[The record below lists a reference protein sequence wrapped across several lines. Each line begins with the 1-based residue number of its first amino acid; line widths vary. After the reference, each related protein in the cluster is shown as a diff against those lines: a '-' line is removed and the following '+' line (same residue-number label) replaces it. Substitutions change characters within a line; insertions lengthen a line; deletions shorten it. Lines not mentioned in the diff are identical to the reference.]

1 MNKHLFTVIVCLF
14 NLGFGFCQN
23 TTWRVELA
31 LNDRLNLP
39 FFLEQFTGSDSSL
52 SYRILNGKEKI
63 NLSSKQKKDSLQLNF
78 LEMDGF
84 LMISQDSLANL
95 RGYWQNNIKG
105 QRIPLHGVAGD
116 FPRFQSLSDAKPL
129 KVAKKYRATFSE
141 KDDPWPAV
149 GLFEQKGNILNG
161 TFLTETGDFRFLSGN
176 VYNDELFLSCF
187 DGSHAFLF
195 TAKINGEALIG
206 RFYSGTSYQTDWEG
220 MADKNARLRSP
231 NKLTYIIDSTLSLN
245 DVNVTTT
252 CGFKKKLGAFKSP
265 VTIIQIMGSWCPN
278 CLDETNYYKALYE
291 KHKSQGL
298 KITSIAFEYGATKRI
313 QRKKLK
319 RFADKAEIP
328 YPIYLGGAANKKTAS
343 VLFPMLSEISSF
355 PTSLFLN
362 EKGEIVFIHTGFN
375 GPGTGD
381 FFENYKKEIEGLIEN
396 LLK

>member
-1 MNKHLFTVIVCLF
+1 MNKYLLIVLICLF
-14 NLGFGFCQN
+14 NLGLGLSQKN
-23 TTWRVELA
+23 TWRAELA
-31 LNDRLNLP
+31 LNDRLSLP
-39 FFLEQFTGSDSSL
+39 FFLEELSDDHSS
-52 SYRILNGKEKI
+52 SYHIVNGPEKI
-63 NLSSKQKKDSLQLNF
+63 DLTTKQKGDSLQLSF
-78 LEMDGF
+78 LEMDSY
-84 LMISQDSLANL
+84 LMISLDSLNNF

-105 QRIPLHGVAGD
+105 QRIPLHGISGR
-116 FPRFQSLSDAKPL
+116 FPRFHSSSGSKPL
-129 KVAKKYRATFSE
+129 RIAEKYSVTFSLTDE
-141 KDDPWPAV
+141 PWPAI
-149 GLFEQKGNILNG
+149 GLFEQAGQNVSG

-176 VYNDELFLSCF
+176 VYGNEFYLSCF

-220 MADKNARLRSP
+220 IADKNARLRSP

-252 CGFKKKLGAFKSP
+252 CGFKKKLGGFKSP

-291 KHKSQGL
+291 KYKSQGL

-319 RFADKAEIP
+319 RFADKAKIP

-343 VLFPMLSEISSF
+343 VLFPMLNEISSF

-362 EKGEIVFIHTGFN
+362 EKGDVVFIHTGFN

-381 FFENYKKEIEGLIEN
+381 VFENYKKEIEGLIER

>member
-1 MNKHLFTVIVCLF
+1 MNKHLLLVLICLF
-14 NLGFGFCQN
+14 NLGLGISQKN
-23 TTWRVELA
+23 TWRTELA
-31 LNDRLNLP
+31 LNDRLSIP
-39 FFLEQFTGSDSSL
+39 FFLEELSDDYSS
-52 SYRILNGKEKI
+52 SYHIVNGQEKI
-63 NLSSKQKKDSLQLNF
+63 DLTTKQKGDSLQLSF
-78 LEMDGF
+78 LEMDSY
-84 LMISQDSLANL
+84 LMISLDSLNNF

-105 QRIPLHGVAGD
+105 QRIPLHGISGR
-116 FPRFQSLSDAKPL
+116 FPRFHSSSGSKPL
-129 KVAKKYRATFSE
+129 RIAEKYSVTFSLTDE
-141 KDDPWPAV
+141 PWPAI
-149 GLFEQKGNILNG
+149 GLFEQAGQNVSG

-176 VYNDELFLSCF
+176 VYGNEFYLSCF

-195 TAKINGEALIG
+195 AAKINGEALIG

-220 MADKNARLRSP
+220 IADKNARLRSP

-278 CLDETNYYKALYE
+278 CLDETNYYKALYQKYHE
-291 KHKSQGL
+291 QGL
-298 KITSIAFEYGATKRI
+298 EIKCIAFEYGATKRI
-313 QRKKLK
+313 QRKKIK

-328 YPIYLGGAANKKTAS
+328 YPVYLGGAANKKTAS
-343 VLFPMLSEISSF
+343 VLFPMLNEISSF

-381 FFENYKKEIEGLIEN
+381 VFKNYKKEIEGLIES

>member
-1 MNKHLFTVIVCLF
+1 MIKSFSFCLF
-14 NLGFGFCQN
+14 FILSTGFSLSQN
-23 TTWRVELA
+23 NIWRVELA
-31 LNDRLNLP
+31 LNDRLSLP
-39 FFLEQFTGSDSSL
+39 FFLEQFTTSDLST

-84 LMISQDSLANL
+84 LMISQDSLTNL

-105 QRIPLHGVAGD
+105 QRIPLHGVSGD
-116 FPRFQSLSDAKPL
+116 SPRFPSSSDSKPL
-129 KVAKKYRATFSE
+129 RVAKKYKVTFSQN
-141 KDDPWPAV
+141 DDPWPAV
-149 GLFEQKGNILNG
+149 GLFEQNGHIING

-187 DGSHAFLF
+187 DGSHAFVF
-195 TAKINGEALIG
+195 SAKINGNQLRG
-206 RFYSGTSYQTDWEG
+206 KFYSGSNYRTDWIGVQDE
-220 MADKNARLRSP
+220 NAQLKSP
-231 NKLTYIIDSTLSLN
+231 NKLTYIIDSTLDLS
-245 DVNVTTT
+245 DVKVTTS
-252 CGFKKKLGAFKSP
+252 CGFKKKLGAFNSP
-265 VTIIQIMGSWCPN
+265 LTIIQIMGSWCPN

-291 KHKSQGL
+291 KYKSQGL
-298 KITSIAFEYGATKRI
+298 KITSIGFEYGATRRI

-328 YPIYLGGAANKKTAS
+328 YPVYLGGAANKKTAS

-362 EKGEIVFIHTGFN
+362 EKGDIVFIHTGFN
-375 GPGTGD
+375 GPGTGIY
-381 FFENYKKEIEGLIEN
+381 FEEYKKETEDIIEN

>member
-1 MNKHLFTVIVCLF
+1 MNKYLLLIIVCLV
-14 NLGFGFCQN
+14 NVGFGHCQN
-23 TTWRVELA
+23 NIWRVELA

-39 FFLEQFTGSDSSL
+39 FFLEQFTNSDSSP
-52 SYRILNGKEKI
+52 SFRILNGKEKI

-78 LEMDGF
+78 LEMDSY
-84 LMISQDSLANL
+84 LMISLDSLNNF

-105 QRIPLHGVAGD
+105 QRIPLHGVSGN
-116 FPRFQSLSDAKPL
+116 FPRFHSSSGSKPL
-129 KVAKKYRATFSE
+129 RISEKYRVTFSLT
-141 KDDPWPAV
+141 DDPWTAI
-149 GLFEQKGNILNG
+149 GLFEQKGQNVSG

-176 VYNDELFLSCF
+176 VYGNEFYLSCF

-195 TAKINGEALIG
+195 TAKINDEALMG

-220 MADKNARLRSP
+220 VADKNARLRSP
-231 NKLTYIIDSTLSLN
+231 NKLTYIIDSTLDLN
-245 DVNVTTT
+245 DVKVTAT

-265 VTIIQIMGSWCPN
+265 VTIIQIMGTWCPN

-291 KHKSQGL
+291 KYKSQGL
-298 KITSIAFEYGATKRI
+298 EIKSIAFEYGATKRI

-319 RFADKAEIP
+319 RFANKAEIP
-328 YPIYLGGAANKKTAS
+328 YPVYLGGAANKKTAS
-343 VLFPMLSEISSF
+343 VLFPMLNEISSF

-362 EKGEIVFIHTGFN
+362 ENGDVVFIHTGFN

-381 FFENYKKEIEGLIEN
+381 VFENYKKETEGLIEN

>member
-1 MNKHLFTVIVCLF
+1 MNKYLLIVLICLF
-14 NLGFGFCQN
+14 NLGLGLSQKN
-23 TTWRVELA
+23 TWRAELA
-31 LNDRLNLP
+31 LNDRLSLP
-39 FFLEQFTGSDSSL
+39 FFLEELSDDHSS
-52 SYRILNGKEKI
+52 SYHIVNGPEKI
-63 NLSSKQKKDSLQLNF
+63 DLTMKQKGDSLQLSF
-78 LEMDGF
+78 LEMDSY
-84 LMISQDSLANL
+84 LMISLDSLNNF
-95 RGYWQNNIKG
+95 RGYWQNNIKS
-105 QRIPLHGVAGD
+105 QRIALHGISGR
-116 FPRFQSLSDAKPL
+116 FPRFHSSSGSKPL
-129 KVAKKYRATFSE
+129 RIAEKYRVTFSLT
-141 KDDPWPAV
+141 DDPWPAI
-149 GLFEQKGNILNG
+149 GLFEQAGQNVSG

-176 VYNDELFLSCF
+176 VYGNEFYVSCF

-220 MADKNARLRSP
+220 IADKNARLRSP

-252 CGFKKKLGAFKSP
+252 CGFKKKLGGFKSP

-291 KHKSQGL
+291 KYKSQGL
-298 KITSIAFEYGATKRI
+298 KITSVAFEYGATKRI
-313 QRKKLK
+313 QRKKIK

-328 YPIYLGGAANKKTAS
+328 YPVYLGGAANKKTAS
-343 VLFPMLSEISSF
+343 VLFPMLNEISSF

-381 FFENYKKEIEGLIEN
+381 VFKNYKKEIEGLIES

>member
-1 MNKHLFTVIVCLF
+1 MNKHLLLVLICLF
-14 NLGFGFCQN
+14 NLGLGLSQKN
-23 TTWRVELA
+23 TWRAELA
-31 LNDRLNLP
+31 LNDRLSLP
-39 FFLEQFTGSDSSL
+39 FFLEELSDDHSS
-52 SYRILNGKEKI
+52 SYHIVNGPEKI
-63 NLSSKQKKDSLQLNF
+63 DLTMKQKGDSLQLSF
-78 LEMDGF
+78 LEMDSY
-84 LMISQDSLANL
+84 LMISLDSLNNF

-105 QRIPLHGVAGD
+105 QRIPLHGISGR
-116 FPRFQSLSDAKPL
+116 FPRFHSSSGSKPL
-129 KVAKKYRATFSE
+129 RIAEKYRVTFSLT
-141 KDDPWPAV
+141 DDPWPAI
-149 GLFEQKGNILNG
+149 GLFEQAGQNVSG

-176 VYNDELFLSCF
+176 VYGNEFYVSCF

-220 MADKNARLRSP
+220 IADKNARLRSP

-278 CLDETNYYKALYE
+278 CLDETNYYTALYQKYHE
-291 KHKSQGL
+291 QGL
-298 KITSIAFEYGATKRI
+298 EIKCIAFEYGTTKRI

-328 YPIYLGGAANKKTAS
+328 YPVYLGGPANKKIAS
-343 VLFPMLSEISSF
+343 VLFPMLNEISSF

-381 FFENYKKEIEGLIEN
+381 VFKNYKKEIEGLIVN

>member
-1 MNKHLFTVIVCLF
+1 MIKSFSFCLF
-14 NLGFGFCQN
+14 FILSTGFSLSQN
-23 TTWRVELA
+23 NIWRVELA
-31 LNDRLNLP
+31 LNDRLSLP
-39 FFLEQFTGSDSSL
+39 FFLEQFTTRDLST

-105 QRIPLHGVAGD
+105 QRIPLHGVSGD
-116 FPRFQSLSDAKPL
+116 SPRFPSSSDSKPL
-129 KVAKKYRATFSE
+129 RVAKKYKVTFSQN
-141 KDDPWPAV
+141 DDPWPAV
-149 GLFEQKGNILNG
+149 GLFEQNGQIING

-187 DGSHAFLF
+187 DGSHAFVF
-195 TAKINGEALIG
+195 SAKINGNQLRG
-206 RFYSGTSYQTDWEG
+206 KFYSGSNYRTDWIGVQDE
-220 MADKNARLRSP
+220 NAQLKSP
-231 NKLTYIIDSTLSLN
+231 NKLTYIIDSTLDLS
-245 DVNVTTT
+245 DVKVTTS
-252 CGFKKKLGAFKSP
+252 CGFKKKLGAFNSP
-265 VTIIQIMGSWCPN
+265 LTIIQIMGSWCPN

-291 KHKSQGL
+291 KYKSQGL
-298 KITSIAFEYGATKRI
+298 KITSIGFEYGATRRI

-319 RFADKAEIP
+319 RFVDKAEIP
-328 YPIYLGGAANKKTAS
+328 YPVYLGGAANKKTAS

-362 EKGEIVFIHTGFN
+362 EKGDIVFIHTGFN
-375 GPGTGD
+375 GPGTGIY
-381 FFENYKKEIEGLIEN
+381 FEEYKKETEDIIEN

>member
-1 MNKHLFTVIVCLF
+1 MIKSFSFCLF
-14 NLGFGFCQN
+14 FILSTGFSLSQN
-23 TTWRVELA
+23 NIWRVELA
-31 LNDRLNLP
+31 LNDRLSLP
-39 FFLEQFTGSDSSL
+39 FFLEQFTTSDLST

-63 NLSSKQKKDSLQLNF
+63 NLSSKKKKDSLQLNF

-84 LMISQDSLANL
+84 LMISQDSLTNL

-105 QRIPLHGVAGD
+105 QRIPLHGVSGD
-116 FPRFQSLSDAKPL
+116 SPRFPSSSDSKPL
-129 KVAKKYRATFSE
+129 RVAKKYKVTFSQN
-141 KDDPWPAV
+141 DDPWPAV
-149 GLFEQKGNILNG
+149 GLFEQNGHIING

-195 TAKINGEALIG
+195 TAKINGEALMG

-291 KHKSQGL
+291 KYKSQGL

-328 YPIYLGGAANKKTAS
+328 YPIYLGGVANKKTAS
-343 VLFPMLSEISSF
+343 VLFPMLNEISSF

-381 FFENYKKEIEGLIEN
+381 VFKNYKKEIEGLIVN

>member
-1 MNKHLFTVIVCLF
+1 MNKYLLIVLICLF
-14 NLGFGFCQN
+14 NLGLGLSQKN
-23 TTWRVELA
+23 TWRAELA
-31 LNDRLNLP
+31 LNDRLSLP
-39 FFLEQFTGSDSSL
+39 FFLEELSDDHSS
-52 SYRILNGKEKI
+52 SYHIVNGPEKI
-63 NLSSKQKKDSLQLNF
+63 DLTMKQKGDSLQLSF
-78 LEMDGF
+78 LEMDSY
-84 LMISQDSLANL
+84 LMISLDSLNNF
-95 RGYWQNNIKG
+95 RGYWQNNIKS
-105 QRIPLHGVAGD
+105 QRIPLHGISGR
-116 FPRFQSLSDAKPL
+116 FPRFHSSSGSKPL
-129 KVAKKYRATFSE
+129 RIAEKYRVTFSLTDE
-141 KDDPWPAV
+141 PWPAI
-149 GLFEQKGNILNG
+149 GLFEQAGQNVSG

-176 VYNDELFLSCF
+176 VYGNEFYVSCF

-220 MADKNARLRSP
+220 IADKNARLRSP

-252 CGFKKKLGAFKSP
+252 CGFKKKLGGFKSP

-291 KHKSQGL
+291 KYKSQGL

-328 YPIYLGGAANKKTAS
+328 YPVYLGGAANKKTAS
-343 VLFPMLSEISSF
+343 VLFPMLNEISSF

-381 FFENYKKEIEGLIEN
+381 VFKNYKKEIEGLIES

>member
-1 MNKHLFTVIVCLF
+1 MI
-14 NLGFGFCQN
+14 
-23 TTWRVELA
+23 
-31 LNDRLNLP
+31 
-39 FFLEQFTGSDSSL
+39 SL
-52 SYRILNGKEKI
+52 
-63 NLSSKQKKDSLQLNF
+63 DSLNNF
-78 LEMDGF
+78 
-84 LMISQDSLANL
+84 
-95 RGYWQNNIKG
+95 RGYWQNNIKS
-105 QRIPLHGVAGD
+105 QRIPLHGISGR
-116 FPRFQSLSDAKPL
+116 FPRFHSSSGSKPL
-129 KVAKKYRATFSE
+129 RIAEKYSVTFSLT
-141 KDDPWPAV
+141 DDPWPAI
-149 GLFEQKGNILNG
+149 GLFEQTGQNVSG

-176 VYNDELFLSCF
+176 VYGNEFYLSCF

-220 MADKNARLRSP
+220 IADKNARLRSP

-278 CLDETNYYKALYE
+278 CLDETNYYKALYQ
-291 KHKSQGL
+291 KHHEQGL
-298 KITSIAFEYGATKRI
+298 EIKCIAFEYGATKRI
-313 QRKKLK
+313 QRKKIK

-328 YPIYLGGAANKKTAS
+328 YPVYLGGAANKKTAS
-343 VLFPMLSEISSF
+343 VLFPMLNEISSF

-381 FFENYKKEIEGLIEN
+381 VFENYKKEIEGLIER

>member
-1 MNKHLFTVIVCLF
+1 MNKYLLIVLICLF
-14 NLGFGFCQN
+14 NLGLGLSQKN
-23 TTWRVELA
+23 TWRAELA
-31 LNDRLNLP
+31 LNDRLSLP
-39 FFLEQFTGSDSSL
+39 FFLEELSDDHSS
-52 SYRILNGKEKI
+52 SYHIVNGPEKI
-63 NLSSKQKKDSLQLNF
+63 DLTMKQKGDSLQLSF
-78 LEMDGF
+78 LEMDSY
-84 LMISQDSLANL
+84 LMISLDSLNNF

-105 QRIPLHGVAGD
+105 QRIPLHGISGR
-116 FPRFQSLSDAKPL
+116 FPRFHSSSGSKPL
-129 KVAKKYRATFSE
+129 RIAEKYSVTFSLT
-141 KDDPWPAV
+141 DDPWPAI
-149 GLFEQKGNILNG
+149 GLFEQAGQNVSG

-176 VYNDELFLSCF
+176 VYGNEFYLSCF

-220 MADKNARLRSP
+220 IADKNARLRSP

-278 CLDETNYYKALYE
+278 CLDETNYYKALYQKYHE
-291 KHKSQGL
+291 QGL
-298 KITSIAFEYGATKRI
+298 EIKCIAFEYGATKRI
-313 QRKKLK
+313 QRKKIK

-328 YPIYLGGAANKKTAS
+328 YPVYLGGAANKKTAS
-343 VLFPMLSEISSF
+343 VLFPMLNEISSF

-381 FFENYKKEIEGLIEN
+381 VFKNYKKEIEGIIVN

>member
-1 MNKHLFTVIVCLF
+1 MNKYLLIVLICLF
-14 NLGFGFCQN
+14 NLGLGLSQKN
-23 TTWRVELA
+23 TWRAELA
-31 LNDRLNLP
+31 LNDRLSLP
-39 FFLEQFTGSDSSL
+39 FFLEELSDDHSS
-52 SYRILNGKEKI
+52 SYHIVNGPEKI
-63 NLSSKQKKDSLQLNF
+63 DLTTKQKGDSLQLSF
-78 LEMDGF
+78 LEMDSY
-84 LMISQDSLANL
+84 LMISLDSLNNF

-105 QRIPLHGVAGD
+105 QRIPLHGISGR
-116 FPRFQSLSDAKPL
+116 FPRFHSSSGSKPL
-129 KVAKKYRATFSE
+129 RIAEKYRVTFSLT
-141 KDDPWPAV
+141 DDPWPAI
-149 GLFEQKGNILNG
+149 GLFEQAGQNVSG

-176 VYNDELFLSCF
+176 VYGNEFYVSCF

-220 MADKNARLRSP
+220 IADKNARLRSP

-252 CGFKKKLGAFKSP
+252 CGFKKKLGGFKSP

-291 KHKSQGL
+291 KYKSQGL

-343 VLFPMLSEISSF
+343 VLFPMLNEISSF

-381 FFENYKKEIEGLIEN
+381 VFKNYKKEIEGIIVN

>member
-1 MNKHLFTVIVCLF
+1 MHKPFLLAVLCLL
-14 NLGFGFCQN
+14 NLGFGHCQN
-23 TTWRVELA
+23 NIWRVELA

-39 FFLEQFTGSDSSL
+39 FFLEQFTNSDSSP
-52 SYRILNGKEKI
+52 SFRILNGKEKI

-105 QRIPLHGVAGD
+105 QKIPLHGVSGD
-116 FPRFQSLSDAKPL
+116 FPRFPSSSDSKPMR
-129 KVAKKYRATFSE
+129 VAKKYKVTFSQG
-141 KDDPWPAV
+141 DDPWPAV
-149 GLFEQKGNILNG
+149 GVFDQKGDILNG

-187 DGSHAFLF
+187 DGSHAFVF
-195 TAKINGEALIG
+195 SAKINGNQLNG
-206 RFYSGTSYQTDWEG
+206 KFYSGSSYRTDWIGVQDE
-220 MADKNARLRSP
+220 NAQLNSP
-231 NKLTYIIDSTLSLN
+231 NKLTYIIDTTVDLS
-245 DVNVTTT
+245 DVKVTTT
-252 CGFKKKLGAFKSP
+252 CGFKKKLGAFNSP

-291 KHKSQGL
+291 KYKSQGL

-328 YPIYLGGAANKKTAS
+328 YPIYLGGVANKKTAS
-343 VLFPMLSEISSF
+343 VLFPMLNEISSF

-381 FFENYKKEIEGLIEN
+381 VFKNYKKEIEGLIES

>member
-1 MNKHLFTVIVCLF
+1 MNKYLLIVLICLF
-14 NLGFGFCQN
+14 NLGLGLSQKN
-23 TTWRVELA
+23 TWRAELA
-31 LNDRLNLP
+31 LNDRLSLP
-39 FFLEQFTGSDSSL
+39 FFLEELSDDHSS
-52 SYRILNGKEKI
+52 SYHIVNGPEKI
-63 NLSSKQKKDSLQLNF
+63 DLTMKQKGDSLQLSF
-78 LEMDGF
+78 LEMDSY
-84 LMISQDSLANL
+84 LMISLDSLNNF
-95 RGYWQNNIKG
+95 RGYWQNNIKS
-105 QRIPLHGVAGD
+105 QRIPLHGISGR
-116 FPRFQSLSDAKPL
+116 FPRFHSSSGSKPL
-129 KVAKKYRATFSE
+129 RIAEKYRVTFSLT
-141 KDDPWPAV
+141 DDPWPAI
-149 GLFEQKGNILNG
+149 GLFEQAGQNVSG

-176 VYNDELFLSCF
+176 VYGNEFYVSCF

-220 MADKNARLRSP
+220 IADKNARLRSP

-252 CGFKKKLGAFKSP
+252 CGFKKKLGGFKSP

-291 KHKSQGL
+291 KYKSQGL

-343 VLFPMLSEISSF
+343 VLFPMLNEISSF

-381 FFENYKKEIEGLIEN
+381 VFKNYKKEIEGIIVN